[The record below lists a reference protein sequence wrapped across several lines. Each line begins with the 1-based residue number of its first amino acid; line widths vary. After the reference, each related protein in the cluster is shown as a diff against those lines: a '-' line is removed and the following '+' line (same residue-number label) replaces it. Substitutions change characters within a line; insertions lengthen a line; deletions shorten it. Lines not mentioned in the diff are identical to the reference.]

1 MQKTI
6 ENQACSILN
15 NNESEVET
23 IKNNFKVIPMKKE
36 ANEYAAFFNS
46 YAVKTA
52 QTTLEMC
59 RVVYEAKKNLTKTE
73 FDKFC
78 SAIGRKEE
86 EKDSTIRK
94 YLAIGERYPQFIAYA
109 DRMPNSWTSIYL
121 ITTIPA
127 DKLLQLI
134 NEAKSLKNLTAAQ
147 IKQLISD
154 DSATQP
160 EKKKLIDNPAV
171 SIYFKREPTV
181 VEWNTLKT
189 QLKGLIDIEALHLRV
204 EFSEKFEK
212 RHQKSKKE
220 NAEDARR
227 ARKVKKEI
235 QKRVDEQNFVYNPIF
250 DYDGLYDFSLGKF
263 IA

>member
-1 MQKTI
+1 MQQTI

-15 NNESEVET
+15 STESEVEN

-36 ANEYAAFFNS
+36 AKEYAASFNS
-46 YAVKTA
+46 FAVKTA

-59 RVVYEAKKNLTKTE
+59 RVVHEAKSDLSKPE

-78 SAIGRKEE
+78 FAIGRKEE

-94 YLAIGERYPQFIAYA
+94 YLAIGERYPEFIAYA

-127 DKLLQLI
+127 DKLLNLI
-134 NEAKSLKNLTAAQ
+134 NEAKSLKNLTAQQ

-154 DSATQP
+154 EPTTN
-160 EKKKLIDNPAV
+160 EKKKELIDNPAA
-171 SIYFKREPTV
+171 SIYFTRPPTV
-181 VEWNTLKT
+181 TEWNTLKFAI
-189 QLKGLIDIEALHLRV
+189 KSLIGMEALNIRLD
-204 EFSEKFEK
+204 FSEKFEK
-212 RHQKSKKE
+212 NYKKSKKE
-220 NAEDARR
+220 NAAEARR
-227 ARKVKKEI
+227 IRKA
-235 QKRVDEQNFVYNPIF
+235 QKAMQKQVDEQDLVYNHMF
-250 DYDGLYDFSLGKF
+250 DYDGAYDFDLGKF